1 MCSCAY
7 GKIKKSVTNMRY
19 QHSQNSENQWQMR
32 STNKVFFTE
41 ADKSISPFP
50 QINFSLLNHSQKKY
64 NQTVIKH
71 FRAYMFIFF

>member
-1 MCSCAY
+1 
-7 GKIKKSVTNMRY
+7 MRY

-41 ADKSISPFP
+41 ADKSISPLAKLSWL
-50 QINFSLLNHSQKKY
+50 NFSLLNHSQKKY

>member
-41 ADKSISPFP
+41 ADKSISPLAKL
-50 QINFSLLNHSQKKY
+50 S
-64 NQTVIKH
+64 
-71 FRAYMFIFF
+71 